1 MNKYCQLLTGFP
13 VIYSKYGWLYFAWS
27 APAVS
32 PNFILAY
39 FDLFLNKSV
48 EEKYKQQDVK
58 TDK

>member
-1 MNKYCQLLTGFP
+1 MTGFP